1 MLLRERAREVMRSV
15 REYELS
21 HNVTKLVKTASA
33 RPLLVAAVFALGLLG
48 LISIAGAWRSMGA
61 RVQG

>member
-1 MLLRERAREVMRSV
+1 MRSV